1 MPQPLFWICLA
12 FVTVL
17 GAVVGSF
24 LNVVIYRLPAGVSI
38 VRPPSRCPSCG
49 RRLSWFDNVPVLAW
63 CYLRGRCRTCG
74 APISVQYPLVEAA
87 TALLFAL
94 TYWVFLVDGWRPN
107 LAEAGIGL
115 GADGGTGL
123 AVTVAAAIVVA
134 LHLAL
139 VGSLVAASMI
149 DAKLY
154 IIPLEIPWFAAAVAA
169 VGWPL
174 AAVGLPAGV
183 YVDGPLRVGSV
194 PLAVSVAAALLGLA
208 AANVLVRRGLLPRSF
223 DGPLNDAVEDD
234 ADQWSHPHPRREVL
248 KELAFLAFPLGAA
261 MVGLLAA
268 RVAGMETWLLPRWL
282 EVAAGVGLG
291 YLVGGGL
298 IWGIRIAG
306 TLAFGREAMGLGD
319 VHLMG
324 AVGAALGAAD
334 AALVVFLTPFPA
346 LLLIGLVRGVGW
358 VLRHRRREIPY
369 GPYLSLTAV
378 LVMLARE
385 PVWRLIS
392 GIFSGDRD
400 AASWR

>member
-1 MPQPLFWICLA
+1 MPEPLFWICLV
-12 FVTVL
+12 FVTVV

-49 RRLSWFDNVPVLAW
+49 RQLSWFDNVPVLAW

-74 APISVQYPLVEAA
+74 TPISVQYPLVEAA

-94 TYWVFLVDGWRPN
+94 TYWVFLVGDWRPN
-107 LAEAGIGL
+107 LVEAGIGL
-115 GADGGTGL
+115 GPNAGGSGMAAT
-123 AVTVAAAIVVA
+123 AAAAAVIA

-139 VGSLVAASMI
+139 VGALLAASMI

-154 IIPLEIPWFAAAVAA
+154 IIPLEIPWFATAVAA

-174 AAVGLPAGV
+174 AAAGLGEAV
-183 YVDGPLRVGSV
+183 FVDAPLRMTSA
-194 PLAVSVAAALLGLA
+194 PLAISVAAALLGLL

-223 DGPLNDAVEDD
+223 DGPIDD
-234 ADQWSHPHPRREVL
+234 AADLAHPHPRREVL
-248 KELAFLAFPLGAA
+248 KELAFLAFPVGAA
-261 MVGLLAA
+261 MAGLLAA
-268 RVAGMETWLLPRWL
+268 WVVGAEAWTLPRWL
-282 EVAAGVGLG
+282 EAAAGVGLG

-298 IWGIRIAG
+298 IWAIRIAG

-324 AVGAALGAAD
+324 AVGAVLGPAD

-346 LLLIGLVRGVGW
+346 LALIALVRGVGW

-385 PVWRLIS
+385 PIWRLIS
-392 GIFSGDRD
+392 GILTGDYDVALR
-400 AASWR
+400 R